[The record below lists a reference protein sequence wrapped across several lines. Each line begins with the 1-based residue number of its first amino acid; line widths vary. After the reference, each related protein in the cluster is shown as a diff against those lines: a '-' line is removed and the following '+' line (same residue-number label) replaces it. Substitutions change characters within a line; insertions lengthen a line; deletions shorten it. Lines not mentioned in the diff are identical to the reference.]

1 MGLREALIA
10 ANDAALL
17 DPHDAHARVIDDRAQ
32 LAQGQ
37 VEPTHGGR
45 LGGMRGAS
53 VFVHGSAARLSV
65 GRNSQRRPSLK
76 PIIARNLFGVTGL
89 ISR

>member
-45 LGGMRGAS
+45 LGGMRGRRS
-53 VFVHGSAARLSV
+53 SFMVRRRGSRSGAILNVARV
-65 GRNSQRRPSLK
+65 
-76 PIIARNLFGVTGL
+76 
-89 ISR
+89 